1 MRQFLSGQPVLS
13 TSLTLSLIAP
23 LLIGLMFVRSA
34 CADDDEQPP
43 TPTGP
48 VTALVQVQPLVRET
62 LRPNIRTYGQVIAD
76 PTRTRSITTQTGGQ
90 VTQLMVEAGQW
101 VHKGQKL
108 LVLTLDP
115 KARLVYQKAQTQL
128 HVAEQDLQQKQYL
141 FARQMATKQDLVL
154 ARQAVTD
161 ARKTLMAQRKLGAD
175 EAVHVIRASEDA
187 LILTMPAAVGVLVP
201 PGGVLATMSAR
212 HALLL
217 RLGIEPEDASRVA
230 AGMTVTY
237 APVFTRGGN
246 SPVQRTA
253 NVVRVDGQINPATRL
268 LDVVARPDGSSG
280 TEGGSGDLIAGMT
293 VMARIGLPS
302 RTGLVV
308 PTDAVLAIGKA
319 QPHVFVI
326 RAGHA
331 ASVSVRPE
339 LRVGDRTLVAPVT
352 PGSLRVGDAIVVA
365 GQYALKSD
373 MAVRIASDAVLNGTS
388 Q

>member
-13 TSLTLSLIAP
+13 TSLTLTLIAP

-43 TPTGP
+43 TPAGL
-48 VTALVQVQPLVRET
+48 TALVQVQPLARET
-62 LRPNIRTYGQVIAD
+62 LVPTIRAYGQAIAD
-76 PTRTRSITTQTGGQ
+76 PTRTLSVTTQTGGQ

-115 KARLVYQKAQTQL
+115 KARLAYQKAQTQL
-128 HVAEQDLQQKQYL
+128 NVAEQDLHQKQYL
-141 FARQMATKQDLVL
+141 FARQMATKQEVVL

-161 ARKTLMAQRKLGAD
+161 ARKTLMAQRKLGAG

-187 LILTMPAAVGVLVP
+187 LILTMPVSVGALVP

-217 RLGIEPEDASRVA
+217 RLGIEPEDAPRVA
-230 AGMTVTY
+230 AGMTVTF
-237 APVFTRGGN
+237 APVFTRVVDHH
-246 SPVQRTA
+246 PQRTA
-253 NVVRVDGQINPATRL
+253 KVVRVDGRINPATRL

-280 TEGGSGDLIAGMT
+280 TEVASGDLIAGMT

-373 MAVRIASDAVLNGTS
+373 MAVRIASDASSNGIP